1 MRAVRA
7 GVDSF
12 HFDFMDGHYVP
23 NLALTPQ
30 HLRALR
36 PYTDLPFHVHLEL
49 SNPDE
54 FLTNFSAMGAD
65 LIFLQWDTCSSLMET
80 IERVRSQDAR
90 IGLAINHGHLLED
103 IRVHLH
109 LLDALLLLGVE
120 PGFGGQAMDSELP
133 GRVTSA
139 RGMIDSL
146 DLEVALAVDGGVK
159 LSNAKTLIDAGAS
172 LLIMG
177 TGLFEARD
185 LDRIVEQLKSMGSNP
200 H

>member
-1 MRAVRA
+1 
-7 GVDSF
+7 
-12 HFDFMDGHYVP
+12 
-23 NLALTPQ
+23 
-30 HLRALR
+30 
-36 PYTDLPFHVHLEL
+36 
-49 SNPDE
+49 
-54 FLTNFSAMGAD
+54 
-65 LIFLQWDTCSSLMET
+65 
-80 IERVRSQDAR
+80 
-90 IGLAINHGHLLED
+90 
-103 IRVHLH
+103 
-109 LLDALLLLGVE
+109 
-120 PGFGGQAMDSELP
+120 MDSELP